1 MSQPESQK
9 EAIVAELDDT
19 DSHRPND
26 APSDRVRMSIENWK
40 RKLLDLTK
48 RNRALNFRMNKVS
61 TIAIVDEQPAEVFR
75 QLYIQ
80 ERAMRFKAAPDKD
93 EQIDL
98 LANEQASETEDSTEP
113 LEVATNIDNPSSVLR
128 ENATLATTAGA
139 DAEEDAD
146 ESLGLDFAP
155 YDPASLDEKYTD
167 DWLQTASKPDML
179 DKSLR
184 RLDEQA
190 RVAIEEQGVNTLYLS
205 LGMLHYTE
213 SKDSKQEFKAPL
225 ILLPVGLTRS
235 SARSGYQLR
244 SSGEDPIVNPAL
256 AEFLRSNFGMTLPDL
271 PDSHSMPEDYDLQSI
286 FSAAS
291 EATKGHPDWT
301 LKTDIYLGLFSF
313 QKLVM
318 YKDLEA
324 NSEPFS
330 QHRLIQQI
338 VLHSGSQVAGLPQD
352 IRNMQLD
359 DEFPPES
366 TYQVVDADSS
376 QLRAIAACARNHDL
390 VIEGPPGTGKSQ
402 TITNL
407 IAQALAVGKSVLF
420 VAEKMAALEVVHN
433 RLVQAGLAD
442 SCLELHSTKAN
453 KRTVMAEI
461 ARALDASLQ
470 SLVAPTVS
478 TQRIPQV
485 RATLS
490 DYVAAVHTPFGLLGI
505 SPYRA
510 YGKLG
515 EVLNAPRVTYP
526 GPAEAVTHDQLDQAV
541 RDIDDLSATSSP
553 IGVPAMHPWRDATKT
568 FYSEDGLDVIR
579 SCASR
584 LLEQSR
590 ELIEFSEQIE
600 GLFGVPSI
608 SRLADIEVATE
619 IAGVLKRSPGAP
631 LAVLS
636 SDAWNT
642 PPLEATAL
650 IERGREFGN
659 LKARVSAH
667 FTDEVLQQD
676 HANDIAY
683 VEHKSQGFFSFLSFL
698 DGRHRAI
705 KRRWLAYRLPSNKC
719 TLIDQA
725 NEMKYVD
732 KLRELRLSIGQA
744 DEKGRELFGA
754 LWQGENTSCD
764 ELESYINWVVEMRA
778 LCVSYCLNN
787 KALEIASSPSPNI
800 SAVERLR
807 QMAGDLSSGL
817 EALRKAVGWPNDY
830 LAQAPLSE
838 IRDRSEELLK
848 NVHLGPQW
856 AAFEG
861 AKQVVEK
868 GLAGAMLSAVLKGDL
883 PFGDFQTAFL
893 RAFYMKW
900 LSAVIQER
908 PSLAR
913 FNTLTHEQRIS
924 EFKQLDQR
932 VLLENRAALVSQLR
946 DRTQHQLQ
954 QPHINECLPHLKREM
969 ARQRRHAPLRR
980 TMKQAGEAIR
990 AIKPCFM
997 MSPLT
1002 VAQLLDAS
1010 TSTFDLVIFD
1020 EASQLPP
1027 EDAVGAIARGKQ
1039 LVVVG
1044 DPKQLPPTNF
1054 FQVTSGQV
1062 NLEVDDEG
1070 VPIYEDSESILE
1082 NFMGAGASQSRLKWH
1097 YRSTHESLINF
1108 SNVSFYDKDLYTF
1121 PNVETDS
1128 QKHGL
1133 QFEYVSD
1140 GVYEGKGLNQNEAR
1154 RVADAVVR
1162 FAKEQ
1167 SEKKRLGEQVLTLGV
1182 GTFNL
1187 RQQLAIQDEL
1197 EVRRRQDTSIDGFF
1211 SRDSAEPF
1219 FVKNLENIQGDERDV
1234 IYLSVTYARASD
1246 GKLRYNFG
1254 PLNSENG
1261 WRRLNVI
1268 TTRARQCMRVFSS
1281 MKGDEIN
1288 LAATA
1293 SLGPRLLREFLLYAE
1308 HGRLDSTTAN
1318 AAAKTDS
1325 PFETDVLNELTRHN
1339 VTVVPQVGI
1348 AGYRIDLGVLDDA
1361 TPGRFLCGIE
1371 CDGVAYHNSETAR
1384 DRDRLRQQV
1393 LEARGWTIFR
1403 VWSTDWFKDR
1413 QGQIDRL
1420 MSLIEA
1426 TRVRAI
1432 EEARAEEEA
1441 RERVQ
1446 REQDTVA
1453 AEEVESLKQEAA
1465 ELRATALDTNP
1476 YQRPVAAPYVTS
1488 PGGGYY
1494 LNSTLLAAPL
1504 GQIVKAVVLVVETE
1518 SPIHQIDLATRIAG
1532 MWAQRLGPRIQ
1543 SRIMEACGSAES
1555 RGIVRRRDEFY
1566 WSISAPDKC
1575 PVRSRAGT
1583 KIPANRVAPEEY
1595 REAIALILANGHAFS
1610 RHELVKEVRA
1620 AFGFSRTG
1628 ALLDEAIN
1636 REVDFMLRTSKV
1648 GEGSTGI
1655 RLRM

>member
-1 MSQPESQK
+1 
-9 EAIVAELDDT
+9 
-19 DSHRPND
+19 
-26 APSDRVRMSIENWK
+26 
-40 RKLLDLTK
+40 
-48 RNRALNFRMNKVS
+48 
-61 TIAIVDEQPAEVFR
+61 
-75 QLYIQ
+75 
-80 ERAMRFKAAPDKD
+80 
-93 EQIDL
+93 
-98 LANEQASETEDSTEP
+98 
-113 LEVATNIDNPSSVLR
+113 
-128 ENATLATTAGA
+128 
-139 DAEEDAD
+139 
-146 ESLGLDFAP
+146 
-155 YDPASLDEKYTD
+155 
-167 DWLQTASKPDML
+167 
-179 DKSLR
+179 
-184 RLDEQA
+184 
-190 RVAIEEQGVNTLYLS
+190 
-205 LGMLHYTE
+205 
-213 SKDSKQEFKAPL
+213 
-225 ILLPVGLTRS
+225 
-235 SARSGYQLR
+235 
-244 SSGEDPIVNPAL
+244 
-256 AEFLRSNFGMTLPDL
+256 
-271 PDSHSMPEDYDLQSI
+271 
-286 FSAAS
+286 
-291 EATKGHPDWT
+291 
-301 LKTDIYLGLFSF
+301 
-313 QKLVM
+313 
-318 YKDLEA
+318 
-324 NSEPFS
+324 
-330 QHRLIQQI
+330 
-338 VLHSGSQVAGLPQD
+338 
-352 IRNMQLD
+352 
-359 DEFPPES
+359 
-366 TYQVVDADSS
+366 
-376 QLRAIAACARNHDL
+376 
-390 VIEGPPGTGKSQ
+390 
-402 TITNL
+402 
-407 IAQALAVGKSVLF
+407 
-420 VAEKMAALEVVHN
+420 
-433 RLVQAGLAD
+433 
-442 SCLELHSTKAN
+442 
-453 KRTVMAEI
+453 
-461 ARALDASLQ
+461 
-470 SLVAPTVS
+470 
-478 TQRIPQV
+478 
-485 RATLS
+485 
-490 DYVAAVHTPFGLLGI
+490 
-505 SPYRA
+505 
-510 YGKLG
+510 
-515 EVLNAPRVTYP
+515 
-526 GPAEAVTHDQLDQAV
+526 
-541 RDIDDLSATSSP
+541 
-553 IGVPAMHPWRDATKT
+553 MHPWRDATKT
-568 FYSEDGLDVIR
+568 FYSEDGLDEVK

-584 LLEQSR
+584 LLAQST
-590 ELIEFSEQIE
+590 ELIEFSKQIE
-600 GLFGVPSI
+600 ERFGMPSI
-608 SRLADIEVATE
+608 SCLADIEVATE
-619 IAGVLKRSPGAP
+619 IAGVLKRSPGAS
-631 LAVLS
+631 LAVLG
-636 SDAWNT
+636 SDTWNT
-642 PPLEATAL
+642 APLEATAL

-676 HANDIAY
+676 HATDIAY
-683 VEHKSQGFFSFLSFL
+683 IEQKSQGVFSFLSFL

-705 KRRWLAYRLPSNKC
+705 KRRWLAYRLPSNQC

-732 KLRELRLSIGQA
+732 KLRELRLSIEQSA
-744 DEKGRELFGA
+744 ESGRELFGE
-754 LWQGENTSCD
+754 LWRGENTSCD
-764 ELESYINWVVEMRA
+764 ELDSYIKWVVEMRA

-787 KALEIASSPSPNI
+787 KALEIAASPSPNI
-800 SAVERLR
+800 SDLERLR
-807 QMAGDLSSGL
+807 QMAADLSSSL
-817 EALRKAVGWPNDY
+817 DALRKAVGWPNHY

-848 NVHLGPQW
+848 NVHLAEW

-868 GLAGAMLSAVLKGDL
+868 GLAGEMLPAVLKGDL
-883 PFGDFQTAFL
+883 PFGGFQFAFL

-932 VLLENRAALVSQLR
+932 VLLENRAALVSQLH

-980 TMKQAGEAIR
+980 TMKQAGDAIR

-1010 TSTFDLVIFD
+1010 NSTFDLVIFD

-1027 EDAVGAIARGKQ
+1027 EDAVGAVARGKQ

-1154 RVADAVVR
+1154 RVANAVVR

-1167 SEKKRLGEQVLTLGV
+1167 IERKRRGEPVLTLGV

-1197 EVRRRQDTSIDGFF
+1197 EVRRRQETSIDGFF

-1234 IYLSVTYARASD
+1234 IYLSVTYASASD

-1308 HGRLDSTTAN
+1308 HGRLDSTTAD
-1318 AAAKTDS
+1318 AAAKADS

-1384 DRDRLRQQV
+1384 DRDRLRQEV
-1393 LEARGWTIFR
+1393 LEARGWNIFR

-1420 MSLIEA
+1420 MSLIET
-1426 TRVRAI
+1426 TRVSAL
-1432 EEARAEEEA
+1432 EEARVEEEA
-1441 RERVQ
+1441 REHVQ
-1446 REQDTVA
+1446 REQETLAA
-1453 AEEVESLKQEAA
+1453 AEAESLKQEAA

-1494 LNSTLLAAPL
+1494 LKSTLLAAPL

-1532 MWAQRLGPRIQ
+1532 MWAQRLRPENSITNHGSLRLSGKPRHR
-1543 SRIMEACGSAES
+1543 SET
-1555 RGIVRRRDEFY
+1555 RR
-1566 WSISAPDKC
+1566 
-1575 PVRSRAGT
+1575 V
-1583 KIPANRVAPEEY
+1583 
-1595 REAIALILANGHAFS
+1595 
-1610 RHELVKEVRA
+1610 
-1620 AFGFSRTG
+1620 
-1628 ALLDEAIN
+1628 
-1636 REVDFMLRTSKV
+1636 
-1648 GEGSTGI
+1648 
-1655 RLRM
+1655 